1 VDKSLLSQ
9 RIHRRALSQL
19 LAGGA
24 FATSVLVSSG
34 STFARQAE
42 GLTTLRVANEAEPTA
57 LDPWMRGYGQSL
69 VTRQV
74 YEPLADVRMT
84 LDGEDVVIEY
94 VPVLA
99 ESWEQVDELT
109 TRFTIRQ
116 GVTFHNGEA
125 LDAHAIKASYDAL
138 NSTDAAAAA
147 GSFAI
152 LAATAGAE
160 VVDDFTI
167 DITSPVPN
175 GEIIGQ
181 VLSLGLVALPPALL
195 EEQGLEGFA
204 ENPVGTGP
212 YQFSSWERGQQIV
225 LTGFAD
231 YWNAANVTIVHEAV
245 IVARPEAAVRAQSV
259 TSGEI
264 DFAYNIGAEQ
274 ASALATSVTGGG
286 FQSSSIRLNNQIAPT
301 SDLNVRLAINHAIDR
316 QAIADSIF
324 LGSAQPAAF
333 FGFQPVSLEPYAYD
347 PDLARQLIQDA
358 GLEGS
363 EVELVYGEGRIPE
376 EDQLAEIYKAFIDDI
391 GLVVKL
397 TKLEPAQYN
406 ELGGQPFEQQPPLY
420 METTS
425 SGNYGE
431 IAGGL
436 NDKYGSEGTGTFS
449 DPEFDARFQAL
460 AALQG
465 EERNA
470 EIQSIAEDLHA
481 LAPRAWVVVVQQVHG
496 VSGGLTPS
504 LALNVFIRF
513 TDLVS

>member
-1 VDKSLLSQ
+1 VDTSLLSH

-42 GLTTLRVANEAEPTA
+42 GFTTLRVANEAEPTA

-138 NSTDAAAAA
+138 NSTDAAADA

-152 LAATAGAE
+152 LAATAGAD
-160 VVDDFTI
+160 VVDNFTI
-167 DITSPVPN
+167 DITSPFPN

-181 VLSLGLVALPPALL
+181 VLSLGLVALPPTLL

-231 YWNAANVTIVHEAV
+231 YWNAANVTIVPEAV
-245 IVARPEAAVRAQSV
+245 IVTRPEAAVRAQSV
-259 TSGEI
+259 TSGET

-301 SDLNVRLAINHAIDR
+301 NDLNVRLAINHAIDR

-324 LGSAQPAAF
+324 LGSARPRTVRLRPGPGSPVDPGRGPGRIRGRTGLRRGPYPRGRPARRDLQGVHRRHRPGSEADQART
-333 FGFQPVSLEPYAYD
+333 GPVQRTRRPAIRTAASPVHGNHQQ
-347 PDLARQLIQDA
+347 RQL
-358 GLEGS
+358 
-363 EVELVYGEGRIPE
+363 R
-376 EDQLAEIYKAFIDDI
+376 
-391 GLVVKL
+391 
-397 TKLEPAQYN
+397 
-406 ELGGQPFEQQPPLY
+406 
-420 METTS
+420 
-425 SGNYGE
+425 
-431 IAGGL
+431 
-436 NDKYGSEGTGTFS
+436 
-449 DPEFDARFQAL
+449 
-460 AALQG
+460 
-465 EERNA
+465 
-470 EIQSIAEDLHA
+470 
-481 LAPRAWVVVVQQVHG
+481 
-496 VSGGLTPS
+496 
-504 LALNVFIRF
+504 
-513 TDLVS
+513 

>member
-1 VDKSLLSQ
+1 METSLLSH

-34 STFARQAE
+34 AAHARQAE
-42 GLTTLRVANEAEPTA
+42 GLATLRVANEAEPAA
-57 LDPWMRGYGQSL
+57 LDPWMRGYNQTL
-69 VTRQV
+69 VTRQI

-84 LDGEDVVIEY
+84 LEGDDVVIEY

-138 NSTDAAAAA
+138 NSTEAAAAA
-147 GSFAI
+147 SSFAI
-152 LAATAGAE
+152 LSATAGAE

-167 DITSPVPN
+167 DIASPYPN
-175 GEIIGQ
+175 GELIGQ
-181 VLSLGLVALPPALL
+181 VLSLGLIAMPPALL
-195 EEQGLEGFA
+195 AEQGLETFA

-212 YQFSSWERGQQIV
+212 YQFSSWERGQQII

-231 YWNAANVTIVHEAV
+231 YWNAANVTIVPEVV
-245 IVARPEAAVRAQSV
+245 IVTRPEAAVRAQTI
-259 TSGEI
+259 TSGEV

-274 ASALATSVTGGG
+274 GSALATSVTGGG

-301 SDLNVRLAINHAIDR
+301 IDFNVRLAINHAIDR

-333 FGFQPVSLEPYAYD
+333 FGFQPVSLEPFAYD
-347 PDLARQLIQDA
+347 PDLARQLIQEA
-358 GLEGS
+358 GLEGT

-376 EDQLAEIYKAFIDDI
+376 EDQLAEIYKAYLDDI

-397 TKLEPAQYN
+397 TKLEPAQYD
-406 ELGGQPFEQQPPLY
+406 ERGGQPFEQQPPLY

-436 NDKYGSEGTGTFS
+436 NDKYGSEGSGTFA
-449 DPEFDARFQAL
+449 DPDFDARFQAL
-460 AALQG
+460 ASMQG
-465 EERNA
+465 EERTT
-470 EIQSIAEDLHA
+470 ELQSIAEDLHA

-496 VSGGLTPS
+496 ISDALTPN

-513 TDLVS
+513 TDLVG